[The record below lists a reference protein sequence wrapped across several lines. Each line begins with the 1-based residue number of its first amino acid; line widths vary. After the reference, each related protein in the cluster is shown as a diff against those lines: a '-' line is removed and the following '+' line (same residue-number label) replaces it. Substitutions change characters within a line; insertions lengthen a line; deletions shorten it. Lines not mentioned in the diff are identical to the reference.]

1 MSEAGCWKT
10 MPRPLHKVSDPLIT
24 VCLYTVLYVGLDRI
38 SMIQVLPELGFTL
51 WNPPP
56 ACSLALLLTKGLR
69 FAPALFP
76 AAVLADGLNT
86 GFSIGFLPTLVT
98 DAIVAGGY
106 SLIAVALRG
115 FIHPAGGFQTTRNVT
130 WFLVVVFLGTLII
143 AALVCSSLELLDI
156 LPPGEFAAAV
166 R

>member
-24 VCLYTVLYVGLDRI
+24 VCLYTVLYVGWDRI
-38 SMIQVLPELGFTL
+38 SMVHVLPELGFTL

-56 ACSLALLLTKGLR
+56 ACSLVLLLTKGLR

-86 GFSIGFLPTLVT
+86 GFSIGVVPTLVT
-98 DAIVAGGY
+98 DAIIASGY
-106 SLIAVALRG
+106 SIVAVVLRHFVDSADG
-115 FIHPAGGFQTTRNVT
+115 LQTTRNMT
-130 WFLVVVFLGTLII
+130 WFLVVVFAGTLVI
-143 AALVCSSLELLDI
+143 AVLVCTALL
-156 LPPGEFAAAV
+156 L
-166 R
+166 